1 MVKIWKEWLKAAKDD
16 LILLEEIKNNPSLT
30 HLSAFHSQ
38 QAIEKS
44 LKALLEYNNQEVPK
58 IHKIQTLVD
67 KTNLDFSKYDE
78 LIQLLDALYIEARYP
93 GEFGLLPSG
102 KPSLKEAYEFFN
114 FAKEVFAKVCFLLDI
129 KENEIMQ

>member
-1 MVKIWKEWLKAAKDD
+1 MVEIWKEWLKAAKDD

-93 GEFGLLPSG
+93 GGIWSFTFWQTKPKRGL
-102 KPSLKEAYEFFN
+102 
-114 FAKEVFAKVCFLLDI
+114 
-129 KENEIMQ
+129 